1 MLARKFIV
9 IPLRHHPN
17 RDNIQVFSDSLEEF
31 QYQDCRT
38 HDSQEVYHAPSERL
52 VKLRYYENKIVHF
65 LRAALLKHWAS
76 SLIFYWCK
84 IFGFM
89 TLIKEMSLLWHKS
102 RRSVNWCQLV
112 SIDRCYTV
120 TTEKISRLQDSYDDV
135 GDRCWNHVGVKS
147 EMSPLC
153 HQYFKIFST
162 LSRQHR
168 DVTRISGP
176 ETL

>member
-1 MLARKFIV
+1 MFVMQMLYLVRKHHTVHLIWVMLEFSQNFKSKCNTLDVRLSCSFLLARKFIV

-84 IFGFM
+84 IFGLN
-89 TLIKEMSLLWHKS
+89 TLWH
-102 RRSVNWCQLV
+102 
-112 SIDRCYTV
+112 
-120 TTEKISRLQDSYDDV
+120 
-135 GDRCWNHVGVKS
+135 
-147 EMSPLC
+147 
-153 HQYFKIFST
+153 
-162 LSRQHR
+162 
-168 DVTRISGP
+168 
-176 ETL
+176 